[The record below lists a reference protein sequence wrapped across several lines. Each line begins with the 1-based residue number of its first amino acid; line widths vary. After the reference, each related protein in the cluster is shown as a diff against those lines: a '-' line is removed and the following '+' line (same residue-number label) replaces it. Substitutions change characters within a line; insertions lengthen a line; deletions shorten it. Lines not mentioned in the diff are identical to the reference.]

1 MSNEDVIQKEWDDTN
16 EWEREE
22 IAIKTDS
29 INSIYYCPRDS
40 GIQVIFR
47 ANDLESL
54 EYFYPSKQIAF
65 NIYSELLDCTNM
77 DGSHK
82 AYTIIR
88 IK

>member
-1 MSNEDVIQKEWDDTN
+1 MSNEDVAYKKWNDIN

-40 GIQVIFR
+40 GIQIIFR

-54 EYFYPSKQIAF
+54 EYFYPSKEIAF
-65 NIYSELLDCTNM
+65 NIYSDLLDCTNM

-82 AYTIIR
+82 VYTTIR